1 LDIPGHEA
9 AKFANKQDSLHALV
23 IERERR
29 EQSFPY
35 LLATKFCANDVFG
48 EDGEGVSAVR
58 PQFLEAVIEQVFDNV
73 TVVCVLGHP
82 GVLLVVVHSAFFC
95 GDECAAKADAGQQPA
110 ELESEDVEEE
120 VDMTRKVF
128 VPFHAAL
135 AESFVSGEVCF
146 LPDAATF
153 FRVASVA
160 FETVICAS
168 NSSGRRV

>member
-1 LDIPGHEA
+1 MVVIEVVQDRGVSLGEGFILRGLERSENNGLENIGDIDVAFEEFQHLQSVADIAEVAIDVSLGLAIPSHEA
-9 AKFANKQDSLHALV
+9 AKFASKQDSLHALV

-82 GVLLVVVHSAFFC
+82 GVLLVVVHKLFSF
-95 GDECAAKADAGQQPA
+95 GD
-110 ELESEDVEEE
+110 
-120 VDMTRKVF
+120 
-128 VPFHAAL
+128 
-135 AESFVSGEVCF
+135 
-146 LPDAATF
+146 
-153 FRVASVA
+153 
-160 FETVICAS
+160 
-168 NSSGRRV
+168 